1 MNEYNNYEITA
12 EDVEEGF
19 ESLIQKQHNYTND
32 KDVFEDYLYYLNY
45 DHEVIF
51 YELLYNEDR
60 EITDF
65 VKCKDY
71 AFKLLQ
77 RQKSIINMCNQ
88 AFDIA
93 DIRAELKELKDYLK
107 KYYKRLSNKKINEIK
122 TKIRNYS
129 QEVILLNDLL
139 KMKDLDDRTNSNE
152 LVNEHQGLLKSMRT
166 GAKYNVNNKKY
177 EFDFSNLQ
185 KIKKKSKRK

>member
-1 MNEYNNYEITA
+1 MNEYNNYEITDK
-12 EDVEEGF
+12 DVEEGF
-19 ESLIQKQHNYTND
+19 ESLIQKQHDYTKD
-32 KDVFEDYLYYLNY
+32 KDVFEDYIYIVNNEH
-45 DHEVIF
+45 DQVF

-122 TKIRNYS
+122 TKIKNYS
-129 QEVILLNDLL
+129 EEVILLNDLL
-139 KMKDLDDRTNSNE
+139 KMKDLDDRSNSNE
-152 LVNEHQGLLKSMRT
+152 LVNDHQDLLKTMRT
-166 GAKYNVNNKKY
+166 GVKYDVKNKKY
-177 EFDFSNLQ
+177 ELDFSSLQ
-185 KIKKKSKRK
+185 KISKKKRQK